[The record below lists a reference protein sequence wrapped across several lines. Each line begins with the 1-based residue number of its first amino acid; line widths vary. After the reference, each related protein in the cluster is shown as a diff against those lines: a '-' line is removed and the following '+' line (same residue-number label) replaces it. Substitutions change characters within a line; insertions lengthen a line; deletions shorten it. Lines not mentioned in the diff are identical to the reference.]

1 MRLYKELV
9 PMIESNLDNM
19 THSEKTVAKYFLNQ
33 TSVEDLSTDAFCHKL
48 HVSKATLTRFSKK
61 CGFKGFREFIFHYKE
76 MLREKRGLLAYKDL
90 TQKVLFDYEEMLRK
104 NYSVIDERK
113 LERITTMIESAERVY
128 LYGKGSSALALK
140 EMKMRFMRLGII
152 CEMIEDEDMFIW
164 NNLLVNEKCL
174 VIGASISGKT
184 KTVLDALQT
193 AKVYGAHTVLM
204 TTRNMNKSDFCCD
217 EILLLAAADHL
228 AYGNRISP
236 QLPILLMTDCL
247 FSYYLENPDRKY
259 YFEQTI
265 INKDTE
271 FKFKKDV

>member
-1 MRLYKELV
+1 
-9 PMIESNLDNM
+9 MIESNLDNM

-76 MLREKRGLLAYKDL
+76 MLR
-90 TQKVLFDYEEMLRK
+90 K
-104 NYSVIDERK
+104 NYSVINERK

-193 AKVYGAHTVLM
+193 AKIYGAHTVLM

-247 FSYYLENPDRKY
+247 FSYYLENPDCKY

-271 FKFKKDV
+271 FKFKNDV